1 MTSPDGLIGIAQRLP
16 GFIGFAAEMRLLQC
30 EARRKRVCNQADLCK
45 FAGCRRLSLAARY
58 RRVAFRIRE
67 PQAVVERTGGQMNS
81 RRQSTSPALVSFIVF
96 AVTIFGALSAAA
108 QTKPREDPSPQPVQN
123 KDLLIVQPPPTKSS
137 TPDSKSPKNSSL
149 LETQQ
154 QKPGAEVDD
163 KKQQEITNFSDDDSP
178 VSVGVLFDV
187 SGSMSGDKVK
197 RAREAL
203 SHFIQT
209 SHDRDEYFL
218 IAFNSRA
225 QLLMDR
231 TRDGNA
237 VLDKLMF
244 VQTRN
249 NTALYDACYLG
260 VEKVQR
266 GAHPKR
272 ALLLISDGQD
282 NDSRY
287 TFSEV
292 RRLLK
297 ESDVV
302 LYSIGILSGSD
313 AGSSLGMDGQGILDE
328 LSNVSGGKAFFPR
341 TNAEMDDI
349 FEQIALELR
358 HQYSIGYKPT
368 NFSKDGRWHHIKVKI
383 TPPRGLPKLFVRSK
397 EGYYAI

>member
-1 MTSPDGLIGIAQRLP
+1 
-16 GFIGFAAEMRLLQC
+16 
-30 EARRKRVCNQADLCK
+30 
-45 FAGCRRLSLAARY
+45 
-58 RRVAFRIRE
+58 
-67 PQAVVERTGGQMNS
+67 MNS
-81 RRQSTSPALVSFIVF
+81 RRQSTSPALFSFIVF

-123 KDLLIVQPPPTKSS
+123 PVQNKDLLIVQPPPTKSS
-137 TPDSKSPKNSSL
+137 SPDSQSPKNSSL

-154 QKPGAEVDD
+154 QKAGVEVDERTQIISNTALITFTETVSDLYGRFVSGLGKNAFTIFDD

-197 RAREAL
+197 RARTAL

-225 QLLMDR
+225 QLLLDK
-231 TRDGNA
+231 TGDGNA

-249 NTALYDACYLG
+249 NTAPDDACYLG

-328 LSNVSGGKAFFPR
+328 LSHVSGGKAFFPR

-383 TPPRGLPKLFVRSK
+383 TPPRGLPRLFVRSK
-397 EGYYAI
+397 EGYYSLTGSK